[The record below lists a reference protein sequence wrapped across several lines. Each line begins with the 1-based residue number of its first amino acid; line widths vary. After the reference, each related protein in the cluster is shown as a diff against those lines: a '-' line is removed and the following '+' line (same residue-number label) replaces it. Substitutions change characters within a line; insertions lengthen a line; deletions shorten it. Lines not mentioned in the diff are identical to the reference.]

1 MEAVFRVW
9 GFIVAV
15 LFQMKDKV
23 IDLISNNQVVV
34 ISGATGCGKTTQVP
48 QLILDYLVDI
58 GKV

>member
-1 MEAVFRVW
+1 MW

-48 QLILDYLVDI
+48 QLILDYLMDI